1 MSSED
6 AKAAYLEAKTLFRL
20 IHPNII
26 RIRDVFK
33 SKGEVG
39 TTFEYCDKG
48 SLFQEMEN
56 RKEEEEGPYSE
67 DQAMIIFVQI
77 ALAFK

>member
-1 MSSED
+1 MSVDEQ
-6 AKAAYLEAKTLFRL
+6 KQAYLEAKTLFRL

-39 TTFEYCDKG
+39 TTFEFCDKK
-48 SLFQEMEN
+48 SLFAEIERRM
-56 RKEEEEGPYSE
+56 EEEEGPMTE
-67 DQAMIIFVQI
+67 EECMKLFVQI